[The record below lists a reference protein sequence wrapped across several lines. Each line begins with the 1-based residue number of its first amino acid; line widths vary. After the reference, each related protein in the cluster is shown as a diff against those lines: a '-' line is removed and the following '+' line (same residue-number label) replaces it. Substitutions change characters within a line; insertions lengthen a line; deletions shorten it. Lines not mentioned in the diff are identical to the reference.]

1 MVNQKKALQR
11 FWKDVCS
18 VFIQDKKVNEV
29 TKRTEFVETALFE
42 NQPCKLSFE
51 TLTSS
56 SETDHAPSVTQGVK
70 LFLDNE
76 HSVPAGSK
84 IVVVRNSDEIESSL
98 VVSDEERKAIERFAS
113 AEITVEPINK
123 TFIYK
128 ASGEPGVY
136 TNHQEIP
143 LVLFEGWA

>member
-51 TLTSS
+51 TLTSI

-76 HSVPAGSK
+76 YSVPAGSK
-84 IVVVRNSDEIESSL
+84 IVVVRNQ
-98 VVSDEERKAIERFAS
+98 
-113 AEITVEPINK
+113 K
-123 TFIYK
+123 TFTYK

-143 LVLFEGWA
+143 LELFEGWA